1 MEHAFY
7 DNFLGPQAE
16 NQMLLRNALCQIVD
30 WHSALRRKYYTDDGS
45 IYPSR
50 YQASEHFHTIFDDF
64 LKRLEKQPPYFS
76 ARYAAQMLKDPS
88 LPSIIGY
95 VATMLSNPNNHA
107 YEGGPVTT
115 EMEVEVIDDLLRMCG
130 FRKGWGHL
138 TSGGSLANLEA
149 MWAVRD
155 AYAAK
160 SKKPGQVMFSNMSH
174 YSWKRNCA
182 VLGIQDFK
190 EIHTDDQF
198 RMDIGHLEKCLKKG
212 RTMMVIANIGTT
224 GCGAVDDLESLL
236 RLRNK
241 YGFHLHADAAYGG
254 YARSIIYS
262 RANRVK
268 RWEDVRD
275 VLGRAVYDSLR
286 AIEKVD
292 SITVDPHKHGAVGYG
307 CGAILYKEER
317 LQKVILNTAPY
328 TYHVKNK
335 PNLGTFSLEGSRPGA
350 AAAACWLSH
359 RLIPLNEEGYGKI
372 MTECLSAAAALFAR
386 IDAHPKYRALHT
398 PDLDI
403 FCFYRN
409 PGEKKNSL
417 KETNLRNEQIYG
429 RFSVLNPR
437 APFILSKFVMDK
449 HEAKKHLS
457 SFKMDDPQF
466 VSLRAVL
473 MKHWMRMG
481 QPSFVDKLVE
491 ELDGL

>member
-30 WHSALRRKYYTDDGS
+30 WHAALRRKYYTDDGS

-50 YQASEHFHTIFDDF
+50 YQASEHFHTILDDF

-76 ARYAAQMLKDPS
+76 PRYSAQMLKDPT
-88 LPSIIGY
+88 LPAILGY

-115 EMEVEVIDDLLRMCG
+115 DMEVEVVEDLLRLCG

-138 TSGGSLANLEA
+138 CSGGSLANMEA

-155 AYAAK
+155 AFLAR
-160 SKKPGQVMFSNMSH
+160 SKKPGQVLFSGMSH
-174 YSWKRNCA
+174 YSWKRICA
-182 VLGIQDFK
+182 ILAIDSFK
-190 EIHTDDQF
+190 EIHSDAQF
-198 RMDIGHLEKCLKKG
+198 RVDVDHLAKTLRKG
-212 RTMMVIANIGTT
+212 RTMMVIANIGTP
-224 GCGAVDDLESLL
+224 GCGAVDDLGELV

-241 YGFHLHADAAYGG
+241 YGFHLHVDAAYGG
-254 YARSIIYS
+254 YARSIIFS
-262 RANRVK
+262 RSNRVK
-268 RWEDVRD
+268 RWEDVRHVMNQD
-275 VLGRAVYDSLR
+275 VYNSLR
-286 AIEKVD
+286 NLDKAD
-292 SITVDPHKHGAVGYG
+292 SVTIDPHKHGAVGYG
-307 CGAILYKEER
+307 CGAVLFKDER
-317 LQKVILNTAPY
+317 LRRIILNTAPY

-335 PNLGTFSLEGSRPGA
+335 PNLGTFTLEGSRPGA

-372 MTECLSAAAALFAR
+372 LTECLTAAADLHAR
-386 IDAHPKYRALHT
+386 IKAHDKFRPLHT

-403 FCFYRN
+403 LCFYRAN
-409 PGEKKNSL
+409 GDKKVSL
-417 KETNLRNEQIYG
+417 KEVNQRTEQLYG

-437 APFILSKFVMDK
+437 APFILSKFVLDK
-449 HEAKKHLS
+449 HEVKRRLNG
-457 SFKMDDPQF
+457 FKIDDPHMT
-466 VSLRAVL
+466 SLRAVL

-481 QPSFVDKLVE
+481 QPTFVEKLME
-491 ELDGL
+491 ELNGA